1 MFDLFIRYYYIIN
14 PTEVSSFMNPQLK
27 AKISESLSAVLPI
40 TAIVLALSI
49 FLVPMDI
56 GTFSM
61 FLSGA
66 VLLIVGMGMFQLG
79 AEMAMTPLGEG
90 IGVEVTKP
98 KKIPI
103 ILAVSFVLGVI
114 ITVAEPD

>member
-1 MFDLFIRYYYIIN
+1 
-14 PTEVSSFMNPQLK
+14 MNPQLK

-49 FLVPMDI
+49 FLVPIDI

-79 AEMAMTPLGEG
+79 AEVAMSPLGEG
-90 IGVEVTKP
+90 IGVQLSKSN
-98 KKIPI
+98 KIPLI
-103 ILAVSFVLGVI
+103 ALISLLTGVL
-114 ITVAEPD
+114 ITIESKDI